1 MSGIRR
7 AKRNLKKAVANLRK
21 AKENGTEE
29 RYKPPVDMV
38 LSDRRTNYEREEE
51 TTVNNYATEY
61 DTREHKQT
69 IGSKEVIRA
78 TEILLKYKE
87 GKVNLENKI
96 IENEQWWKRRYWN
109 GLNKTDERINP
120 SSAWLFNCIMSKYA
134 DYMDAYP
141 EPNVL
146 PRERDDESEAK
157 TLASIIPVVL
167 EQNGFYKIYSNKAW
181 KILKDGSAIY
191 GVFWDG
197 QKMNGLGDISIKN
210 IDFLNL
216 FWEPGITDIQDSA
229 NVFHINLIS
238 NDKLEQ
244 MYSELKGKLGGQ
256 TITKAQYLY
265 DDSVD
270 ITDKSVVVEWYYKK
284 FSEGRTTLHYVK
296 YVGDTVLYASENDTE
311 RPGMNVDKEVTDPET
326 GEIMINPNT
335 GEAVYEKVYEETGEE
350 SIAERGWYDHGM
362 YPFVIETMFPVEGSL
377 CGFSYIDICK
387 EPQKYIDML
396 DQAVL
401 KNALMNA
408 IPRYFVRQNSTINEE
423 EFLNWDK
430 PLVHVAGNVS
440 DLDLRKVE
448 APEMNGSAMTKINDK
463 INEMKETTGNT
474 DVARGNVGGGVTSG
488 SAISA
493 LQESAGKTSRSQN
506 KMAYQAYS
514 EMITMIIELIRQF
527 YDVPRQFRIVGREGF
542 EYISYSNENIKTQEQ
557 DGGFGV
563 ESGYRLPVF
572 DVEVSAQKQNP
583 YTKNSQNE
591 LAMELYGAGFFA
603 PENADVAL
611 TCLDIMDFN
620 HKTDITSK
628 IEGNARLLNENIQL
642 KQQLLELAAIA
653 DEKEG
658 TTMAADLQQAFASE
672 QGIEPQRNIK
682 HISLKEEKEHPFNE
696 RSRDNANA
704 ATQVNN

>member
-7 AKRNLKKAVANLRK
+7 AKRNLKKAAANLRK

-29 RYKPPVDMV
+29 RYTPPVDMV
-38 LSDRRTNYEREEE
+38 LSDRRTNYEGEEE

-244 MYSELKGKLGGQ
+244 MYPELKGKLGGQ

-296 YVGDTVLYASENDTE
+296 YVGDTVLYASEDDTE
-311 RPGMNVDKEVTDPET
+311 RPGMDVDKEVIDPKT

-335 GEAVYEKVYEETGEE
+335 GEGVYEKVYEETGEE

-362 YPFVIETMFPVEGSL
+362 YPFIIETMFPVEGSL

-642 KQQLLELAAIA
+642 KQQLLELAAIV

-682 HISLKEEKEHPFNE
+682 DISLKEEKEHPFNE

-704 ATQVNN
+704 ATQVNG